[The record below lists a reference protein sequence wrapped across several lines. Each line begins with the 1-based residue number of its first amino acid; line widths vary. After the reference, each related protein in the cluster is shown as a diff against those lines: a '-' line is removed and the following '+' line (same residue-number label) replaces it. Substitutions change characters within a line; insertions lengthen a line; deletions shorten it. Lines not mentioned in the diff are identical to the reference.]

1 MTSENL
7 YEKLGGKEAV
17 AAVVNDFYDRMII
30 DDRVNHYFREADVDS
45 LRTHQLNFFL
55 RYVLGGSDDY
65 KGSALSMVHKGLNI
79 SSEDYEI
86 AIHHFN
92 AALRK
97 YDVPIDI
104 RIQIEAFLRTVKPHI
119 IEK

>member
-1 MTSENL
+1 MSSDNVFDRI
-7 YEKLGGKEAV
+7 GGKEAV
-17 AAVVNDFYDRMII
+17 AAVVNDFYDRMIM
-30 DDRVNHYFREADVDS
+30 DDRVSHYFYDTDTDS
-45 LRTHQLNFFL
+45 LRNHQIQFFL
-55 RYVLGGSDDY
+55 NYVLGGTKDY
-65 KGSALSMVHKGLNI
+65 KGSGLRTVHKGLNI
-79 SSEDYEI
+79 SSEHYEI
-86 AIHHFN
+86 AIKHFN